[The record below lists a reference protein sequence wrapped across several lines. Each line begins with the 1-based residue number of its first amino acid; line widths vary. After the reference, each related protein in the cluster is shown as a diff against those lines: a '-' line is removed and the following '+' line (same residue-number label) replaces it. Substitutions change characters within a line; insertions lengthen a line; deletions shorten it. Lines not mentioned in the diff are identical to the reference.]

1 MMFMPEEI
9 VQTTE
14 SLEQL
19 HRMHDHRSAFAER
32 RQQIVKQKY
41 SEKQTDSLP
50 SLSPDTADDL
60 PAQPVL
66 SSIPSDIPVNNL
78 STDAASLSS
87 PIANVAWRQV
97 LQLREEN
104 RRLYA
109 ELAALRPQTLNFQQ
123 AVEEA
128 AQKHVRNITQG
139 VIKRPQETAPWLRQ
153 MLQEAQA
160 HAQQTG
166 DRHWNETL
174 FLKRELQRIVVQFE
188 REREQ
193 LNTQREQLAA
203 LQASVREHAIQREQT
218 LDARLRARW
227 RVVSIA
233 TSLGL
238 LGLLVILQ
246 FACLALFRVGVVG
259 TMNLALVAP
268 IVICSLLALVLS
280 SPLTLFKQL
289 YMSVPRRIK

>member
-1 MMFMPEEI
+1 MFTPEEI
-9 VQTTE
+9 TPTTA
-14 SLEQL
+14 SLEQF
-19 HRMHDHRSAFAER
+19 HHMHDHRSAFAER
-32 RQQIVKQKY
+32 RQQILKQKY
-41 SEKQTDSLP
+41 NEKQTDSLP

-60 PAQPVL
+60 PSQSVL
-66 SSIPSDIPVNNL
+66 STTSADIPVPTL
-78 STDAASLSS
+78 STASS

-104 RRLYA
+104 RRLRA
-109 ELAALRPQTLNFQQ
+109 EVATLRPQTLNFQQ

-128 AQKHVRNITQG
+128 AQKHVRDITQG
-139 VIKRPQETAPWLRQ
+139 VITHPQETAPWLRQ
-153 MLQEAQA
+153 MLQEAQS

-259 TMNLALVAP
+259 MMNLALVVP

-280 SPLTLFKQL
+280 TPLAFFKQV
-289 YMSVPRRIK
+289 YMSAPHRIK

>member
-1 MMFMPEEI
+1 MFTPEEI
-9 VQTTE
+9 APTTG

-32 RQQIVKQKY
+32 RQQILKQKY

-60 PAQPVL
+60 PSQAAL
-66 SSIPSDIPVNNL
+66 ATTSADIPVHTL
-78 STDAASLSS
+78 STAAVSASS

-97 LQLREEN
+97 LQLRDEN
-104 RRLYA
+104 RRLRA
-109 ELAALRPQTLNFQQ
+109 EIATLRPQTLNFQQ

-128 AQKHVRNITQG
+128 AQKHVRDITQG
-139 VIKRPQETAPWLRQ
+139 VIKHPQETAPWLRQ
-153 MLQEAQA
+153 MLQEAQT
-160 HAQQTG
+160 HAQQAG

-246 FACLALFRVGVVG
+246 FVCLALFRVGVVG
-259 TMNLALVAP
+259 MMNFALVVP

-280 SPLTLFKQL
+280 TPLALFKQL